1 MSNASNNSIVK
12 SMIGETFLS
21 LANALETG
29 QFGKKIVV
37 GITNRGSCQG
47 SCKMDGRT
55 GKAQT

>member
-37 GITNRGSCQG
+37 GITNRGSCQ
-47 SCKMDGRT
+47 
-55 GKAQT
+55 